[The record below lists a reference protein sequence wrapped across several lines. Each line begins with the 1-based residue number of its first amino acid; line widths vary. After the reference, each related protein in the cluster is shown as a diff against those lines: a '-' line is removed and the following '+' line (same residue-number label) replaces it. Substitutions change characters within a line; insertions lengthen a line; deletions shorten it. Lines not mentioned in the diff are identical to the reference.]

1 MKKATTY
8 LIEEETIKKIN
19 FLAEEKK
26 KNYSDYLTSLVE
38 RDWMENISTL
48 PFAEMIVAD
57 VKKNGNTK
65 KKN

>member
-8 LIEEETIKKIN
+8 LIEEETIKKIS